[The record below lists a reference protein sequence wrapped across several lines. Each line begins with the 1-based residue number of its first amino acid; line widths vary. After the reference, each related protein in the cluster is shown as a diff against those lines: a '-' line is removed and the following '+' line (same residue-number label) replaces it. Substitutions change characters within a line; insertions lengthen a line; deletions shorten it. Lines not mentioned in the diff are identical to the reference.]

1 MDMFYSFINSLA
13 AFIGFA
19 VLFLVSAY
27 VVYTFLVEFLIRHI
41 VISIAYFVFVVKIE
55 NFHGKGTAIRPG
67 FIKKYP
73 KTYYVRVFFMRMF
86 SKNKLRN
93 YSTTLDSPYGT
104 FSTHTFIHR
113 FKIRGKFVDEK
124 E

>member
-41 VISIAYFVFVVKIE
+41 VISITYFVFVVKIE
-55 NFHGKGTAIRPG
+55 NVHGKGTAIRPG

-73 KTYYVRVFFMRMF
+73 KTYYVRVFLMRMF
-86 SKNKLRN
+86 SKSKLRN

-104 FSTHTFIHR
+104 FSTHTFIPR

>member
-1 MDMFYSFINSLA
+1 MFYSFINSLA

-19 VLFLVSAY
+19 VLFLGSVYA
-27 VVYTFLVEFLIRHI
+27 VYTFLIEFLIRHI
-41 VISIAYFVFVVKIE
+41 VISIAYFIFVIKIE
-55 NFHGKGTAIRPG
+55 NFHGKGTAIRPA
-67 FIKKYP
+67 FIKKHP

-86 SKNKLRN
+86 SKSNLRN

-104 FSTHTFIHR
+104 FSTHTFIPR